1 MHIKTVWKVWLGL
14 EAKLSTLEWKR
25 DGPPPKG
32 IKLLWE
38 DWREVASQAKTT
50 DVHYMPQSPSLTTS
64 WAQAT
69 KVLSF

>member
-32 IKLLWE
+32 NQVVMRRLE
-38 DWREVASQAKTT
+38 RGC
-50 DVHYMPQSPSLTTS
+50 
-64 WAQAT
+64 
-69 KVLSF
+69 